1 MVRYS
6 QLPLTSDLNAVITVT
21 IKEETMK
28 YIFCILCICCSYIS
42 FSQADSLQK
51 QINEQVWKPF
61 IKTFNS
67 EDNEGFRKVHSP
79 ELIRVMSDD
88 DQVLDYEDYL
98 RPVDD
103 SAKAKWGNWSHH
115 IELRFL
121 QRIASNGKAFETGY
135 YKTTAVNADTKEKRV
150 SYGKFHVLLRK
161 ENGEWKILMDQD
173 AKEDAD
179 EAKFLQAAP
188 ID

>member
-1 MVRYS
+1 
-6 QLPLTSDLNAVITVT
+6 
-21 IKEETMK
+21 MK
-28 YIFCILCICCSYIS
+28 YFLSILLVCSCFLS
-42 FSQADSLQK
+42 FSQTDSLQK
-51 QINEQVWKPF
+51 QINDQVWKPF
-61 IKTFNS
+61 IQTFNND
-67 EDNEGFRKVHSP
+67 DNQGFRKVHSP

-88 DQVLDYEDYL
+88 NQVLDYEDYL

-103 SAKAKWGNWSHH
+103 SVKAQWGKWSHH

-135 YKTTAVNADTKEKRV
+135 YKTTTINADTKEKRV

-179 EAKFLQAAP
+179 ETKFQQAKP
-188 ID
+188 IE